1 MKIILTSR
9 SILILQQQPSS
20 SEERKS
26 TRPTTVNL
34 PTATGR
40 IPNRDL
46 PPTGIKV
53 ESTHVGPIIHVHDVR
68 VITQHRLT
76 NIQSEIMSII
86 SSIDKPIVS
95 TKSAKS
101 KKSWRKLVRGTS
113 N

>member
-1 MKIILTSR
+1 MKVILTSR

-20 SEERKS
+20 PEERKS
-26 TRPTTVNL
+26 TRPTTVNP
-34 PTATGR
+34 PTPTGR

-46 PPTGIKV
+46 PPTRIKV
-53 ESTHVGPIIHVHDVR
+53 ESTHVRPIIHVHHVR

-86 SSIDKPIVS
+86 LSINKPIVS
-95 TKSAKS
+95 TTSAKS
-101 KKSWRKLVRGTS
+101 EKSWGKLVRGTS